1 MAKKTGGRLF
11 WLLAGAALGV
21 AARVLW
27 ERRRGGR
34 LADPMHRVIRPQTK
48 ALSPAGRAARLA
60 RQALRAD
67 PELAGLG
74 LRVVPVT
81 AGAVE
86 LHGWVA
92 TRALRTRALRAV
104 RDTPTID
111 RVINNLL
118 VHGEDDAP
126 AAPAGDDLDEQSA

>member
-1 MAKKTGGRLF
+1 VANKTGGRLF

-21 AARVLW
+21 GARIFW
-27 ERRRGGR
+27 ERRQGGR
-34 LADPMHRVIRPQTK
+34 LADPMHGVLRPKAPK
-48 ALSPAGRAARLA
+48 ALSPAGRSARLA
-60 RQALRAD
+60 RMALRAD
-67 PELAGLG
+67 AELATLG
-74 LRVVPVT
+74 LRVLPAG

-111 RVINNLL
+111 RVINAIL
-118 VHGEDDAP
+118 VHGEDDVASSDDQRDELP
-126 AAPAGDDLDEQSA
+126 A